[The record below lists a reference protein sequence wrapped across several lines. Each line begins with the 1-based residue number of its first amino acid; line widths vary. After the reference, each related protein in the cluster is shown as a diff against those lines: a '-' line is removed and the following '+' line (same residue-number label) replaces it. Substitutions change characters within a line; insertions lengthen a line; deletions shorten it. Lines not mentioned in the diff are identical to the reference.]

1 MLRQLRIRDLAIAR
15 DVCIEPEGGFS
26 VLTGE
31 TGAGKSIL
39 LDGLGLVLGDR
50 FSKEMLSP
58 GKDRAVIGAIFGD
71 LDNCKGV
78 SEYLDEIG
86 IPPASEG
93 EIEIVRSFGSDGRSS
108 SKVNGIGVS
117 VTTLRELGDRLV
129 NITSQSD
136 TRFTGQV
143 NSYTGILDS
152 FAEII
157 IDSSRYSALYRE
169 YLDALSE
176 LSSTEETLRDRVMMT
191 DIYKY
196 QLKEIDDVKLSD
208 PDEEEKLEKQKTK
221 LKNAERITK
230 YASMVQ
236 RALSQNDKGATAS
249 YMIERAQHAVENL
262 SDVLENADDI
272 SLRLESIRYELFD
285 IAERVSDIVEPDTD
299 DPETKLD
306 KIETRL
312 DKIAKLKKKYGAD
325 IAEVIKYRDS
335 IAERLDLLESGDLA
349 LKDAKEKVDT
359 SYNKACAEAEAISA
373 KRTEYA
379 EKLSVQVEEIL
390 RFLDIPKAKFQ
401 VKVQKRLGPEGKY
414 QLSSSGIDEILF
426 LFTANSGYPLQELN
440 KVASGGELSRMI
452 LALKCAL
459 ADKQDVPTI
468 VFDEIDTGVS
478 GATSERIGL
487 KLKELSKTVQVISV
501 THSPQVA
508 SLSDSHFLI
517 RKVDNGQGAESIV
530 KKLDYE
536 ERVLEIARIIGGVTV
551 TSKQIQAAREM
562 LEKNRV
568 YY

>member
-1 MLRQLRIRDLAIAR
+1 MLKQLRIRDLAIAR
-15 DVCIEPEGGFS
+15 DVCIEPDSGFS

-58 GKDRAVIGAIFGD
+58 GKDRAVISAIFGD
-71 LDNCKGV
+71 LSDCKGV
-78 SEYLDEIG
+78 KEYLDEIG
-86 IPPASEG
+86 IPPDSEG
-93 EIEIVRSFGSDGRSS
+93 EIEIVRSFGSDGRSN
-108 SKVNGIGVS
+108 SKINGIGVS
-117 VTTLRELGDRLV
+117 VTTLRELGERLV

-136 TRFTGQV
+136 TRFGGQTKT
-143 NSYTGILDS
+143 YAEILDS
-152 FAEII
+152 YADITIEG
-157 IDSSRYSALYRE
+157 SHYEELYRI

-176 LSSTEETLRDRVMMT
+176 LSATEEALRDRVMMT

-208 PDEEEKLEKQKTK
+208 HDEEEKHEKQKIK

-230 YASMVQ
+230 YALMVK
-236 RALSQNDKGATAS
+236 RALAQNEKGADAS

-262 SDVLENADDI
+262 ADVLEQADDI
-272 SLRLESIRYELFD
+272 SLRLESIRFELLD

-299 DPETKLD
+299 DPEAKLD
-306 KIETRL
+306 RIETRL

-335 IAERLDLLESGDLA
+335 IAEKLDVLESGDLA
-349 LKDAKEKVDT
+349 LKEAQTKVDAA
-359 SYNKACAEAEAISA
+359 YKKAYEEAEAISA

-379 EKLSVQVEEIL
+379 EKLSAQVEDIL
-390 RFLDIPKAKFQ
+390 KYLDIPKAKFQ
-401 VKVQKRLGPEGKY
+401 IKVQKRYGAEGKC
-414 QLSSSGIDEILF
+414 QLSSNGIDDVSF
-426 LFTANSGYPLQELN
+426 LFTANSGYPLQELY
-440 KVASGGELSRMI
+440 KVASGGELSRTI

-459 ADKQDVPTI
+459 SEKQDVPTI

-517 RKVDNGQGAESIV
+517 RKIDNGQGAESIV
-530 KKLDYE
+530 HKLDAE
-536 ERVLEIARIIGGVTV
+536 ERVSEIARIIGGVTV
-551 TSKQIQAAREM
+551 TPKQIQAAREM
-562 LEKNRV
+562 LEKNRT
-568 YY
+568 